1 MTEDLPP
8 ADDTRPLAR
17 LLFGWAFMFKRGGL
31 ILVALALG
39 AALLFVAELAVGGP
53 SLQLPFEDW
62 PAFYLV
68 AGAVTVAATLAFAA
82 LLNAILGALPP
93 AGDEP

>member
-1 MTEDLPP
+1 MSEDLPP
-8 ADDTRPLAR
+8 ADETRPLAR

-31 ILVALALG
+31 ILVALAVG
-39 AALLFVAELAVGGP
+39 AALLFVAELAAGRP
-53 SLQLPFEDW
+53 ALQLPFEDW

-68 AGAVTVAATLAFAA
+68 AGAVTVAATLAVAA
-82 LLNAILGALPP
+82 LLNALLGALPP